1 MLQGCR
7 TPFLILVI
15 MLLPL
20 HVLGQQ
26 HFAKE
31 IPAGNYS
38 GICPL
43 GDDLYA
49 LVDDKAQDDG
59 FRVVRLRI
67 DQQQGRIL
75 QAEDLGYRSSG
86 MRNRDME
93 GICYRPSSHTVFI
106 SGEADNEVFEYTLEG
121 QRTGKRLNMP
131 AVFKKARPNL
141 GLEALTYDSRQ
152 GLFYVTTERPL
163 SGDTV
168 LRIQAFGDDLQPRR
182 QYLYHPDAPIDRKY
196 YQGVS
201 ALCAVGD
208 GRLLVLERQV
218 KVPRLK
224 LDARTIIRIYEVFPS
239 ESTQLEKRLVRE
251 FTTRLTLTSRKFANY
266 EGMCLISPQW
276 LLLVA
281 DSQHQFKGVLR
292 DWFLLLSSSF

>member
-7 TPFLILVI
+7 TTFLILVI

-75 QAEDLGYRSSG
+75 QAED
-86 MRNRDME
+86 
-93 GICYRPSSHTVFI
+93 
-106 SGEADNEVFEYTLEG
+106 
-121 QRTGKRLNMP
+121 
-131 AVFKKARPNL
+131 
-141 GLEALTYDSRQ
+141 
-152 GLFYVTTERPL
+152 
-163 SGDTV
+163 
-168 LRIQAFGDDLQPRR
+168 
-182 QYLYHPDAPIDRKY
+182 
-196 YQGVS
+196 
-201 ALCAVGD
+201 
-208 GRLLVLERQV
+208 
-218 KVPRLK
+218 
-224 LDARTIIRIYEVFPS
+224 
-239 ESTQLEKRLVRE
+239 
-251 FTTRLTLTSRKFANY
+251 
-266 EGMCLISPQW
+266 SPPW
-276 LLLVA
+276 
-281 DSQHQFKGVLR
+281 
-292 DWFLLLSSSF
+292 